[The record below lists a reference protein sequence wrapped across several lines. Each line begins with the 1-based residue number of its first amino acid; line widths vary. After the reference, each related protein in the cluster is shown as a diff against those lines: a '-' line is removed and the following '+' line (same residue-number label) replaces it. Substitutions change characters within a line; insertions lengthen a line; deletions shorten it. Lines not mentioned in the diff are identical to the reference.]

1 MKYIKSLDT
10 LRAFAVIFV
19 LIGHWEL
26 PIKFGPTGQWL
37 FTGVLPAPSFGVNLF
52 FVLSGFLITGI
63 LLDARASG
71 ESKLRIM
78 RSFVARRTLR
88 IFPIYYLAVFV
99 LVLLGYPFIKEHL
112 VWFLTYTSNILV
124 YKQASWNP
132 WVHTWS
138 LSVEEQFYLF
148 WPWIIL
154 YVNQRY
160 LKYVFY
166 LSLFIGFVSTLLV
179 RAQTPPNMFALD
191 LTPAC
196 MQAFGIGGLYAYLR
210 RGEDQVRP
218 FMRII
223 NWLLPFALVVHF
235 YWGFAPYGGHFN
247 YWNRTV
253 DSVLSIWLIH
263 YAIAARPG
271 WIKSRVLENPVLV
284 KIGRISY
291 GIYLYHFAIP
301 RLYEMAIKGSPA
313 NSMLRDPFVGYGIE
327 LVVLFALCIASFE
340 FIEKPVLRLKRFFEY
355 KKDGAPVAGKEKP
368 ARVYS

>member
-1 MKYIKSLDT
+1 MKYVKSLDT

-26 PIKFGPTGQWL
+26 PIKFGLTGQRL
-37 FTGVLPAPSFGVNLF
+37 FAGLLPEPSFGVNLF

-112 VWFLTYTSNILV
+112 V
-124 YKQASWNP
+124 YKEASWNP

-160 LKYVFY
+160 LKSVFY
-166 LSLFIGFVSTLLV
+166 LSL
-179 RAQTPPNMFALD
+179 
-191 LTPAC
+191 
-196 MQAFGIGGLYAYLR
+196 
-210 RGEDQVRP
+210 
-218 FMRII
+218 
-223 NWLLPFALVVHF
+223 
-235 YWGFAPYGGHFN
+235 
-247 YWNRTV
+247 
-253 DSVLSIWLIH
+253 LS
-263 YAIAARPG
+263 
-271 WIKSRVLENPVLV
+271 
-284 KIGRISY
+284 
-291 GIYLYHFAIP
+291 
-301 RLYEMAIKGSPA
+301 
-313 NSMLRDPFVGYGIE
+313 
-327 LVVLFALCIASFE
+327 
-340 FIEKPVLRLKRFFEY
+340 
-355 KKDGAPVAGKEKP
+355 
-368 ARVYS
+368 